1 MVFALTIP
9 IYTVRTDNIEKEIW
23 RHLKLFT
30 YEAFTDEWVKN
41 ETAKKQIIS
50 CIEQAAEIYSVSKSI
65 SFITRPI
72 LLYFGMQRLA
82 KALIFL
88 KNPTLSLDKLR
99 DHGLTGGGISNKTES
114 FLNSKVHIKKEGIF
128 AEFSKL
134 TTRNVVR
141 IERTVYCE
149 GDYHSEVPSLQESD
163 MSEFL
168 VSTEFELADL
178 LSLVPELHHLS
189 YYLGFKKN
197 SLAKCH
203 YSIREH
209 PDGKIDTLFSIGKV
223 FDLDFIKSSV
233 KIIEYYKDCK
243 ENGSQFVFTK
253 TRADKA
259 LIAESMVES
268 DNGELFL
275 VCPTKTCVRISDI
288 NVHYLLMFLL
298 NYVARYK
305 APLLKE
311 IMEGENT
318 MDMALIEKFIE
329 TSQIKFP
336 KLILDQLND
345 CYFAFEP

>member
-9 IYTVRTDNIEKEIW
+9 IFSVRTNNIEKEIW
-23 RHLKLFT
+23 RHLELFT
-30 YEAFTDEWVKN
+30 YEAFTNEWVKD
-41 ETAKKQIIS
+41 EIAKKQIIS
-50 CIEQAAEIYSVSKSI
+50 CIEQAAEIYSVSRSI
-65 SFITRPI
+65 SFVTRPI

-88 KNPTLSLDKLR
+88 KNPTLSLEKLR
-99 DHGLTGGGISNKTES
+99 HHGIAGGGISDKTES

-141 IERTVYCE
+141 IKRTVYHG
-149 GDYHSEVPSLQESD
+149 GDYHSDVPSLQESD
-163 MSEFL
+163 MSEL
-168 VSTEFELADL
+168 LGLTEFELADL
-178 LSLVPELHHLS
+178 LSLVPELHDLS
-189 YYLGFKKN
+189 HYLHFSRK

-203 YSIREH
+203 YSIREL
-209 PDGKIDTLFSIGKV
+209 PDGKIDTLLTIGKA
-223 FDLDFIKSSV
+223 FGLNFLKSSV
-233 KIIEYYKDCK
+233 KIIDDFKDCK
-243 ENGSQFVFTK
+243 ENSSKFVLTEK
-253 TRADKA
+253 RADKA

-268 DNGELFL
+268 DTGELFL
-275 VCPTKTCVRISDI
+275 VCPTKPCVRISDI

-311 IMEGENT
+311 ILEGENT
-318 MDMALIEKFIE
+318 VVVALIKKFIE